1 MASIF
6 EAKSNLK
13 QLLLQN
19 KDKLTNEVYE
29 YLLSLIELEFAVT
42 KEYLSKSGKEQIINT
57 DIYYQVALYNI
68 YHIIDRILSSLDT
81 VKFVSYDR
89 NQHYDRF
96 EMQGL
101 YQSRKYELCRL
112 IRILYNFNDWKN
124 ISIINDYYLSCE
136 GDVSSKTARDF
147 AKKQALSSELHN

>member
-42 KEYLSKSGKEQIINT
+42 KDYLSKSGKEQIIN
-57 DIYYQVALYNI
+57 IFVF
-68 YHIIDRILSSLDT
+68 ILIK
-81 VKFVSYDR
+81 V
-89 NQHYDRF
+89 
-96 EMQGL
+96 E
-101 YQSRKYELCRL
+101 
-112 IRILYNFNDWKN
+112 
-124 ISIINDYYLSCE
+124 IS
-136 GDVSSKTARDF
+136 
-147 AKKQALSSELHN
+147 

>member
-42 KEYLSKSGKEQIINT
+42 KDYLSKSGKEQITPIFIT
-57 DIYYQVALYNI
+57 KWLFITF
-68 YHIIDRILSSLDT
+68 IIL
-81 VKFVSYDR
+81 
-89 NQHYDRF
+89 
-96 EMQGL
+96 
-101 YQSRKYELCRL
+101 
-112 IRILYNFNDWKN
+112 
-124 ISIINDYYLSCE
+124 
-136 GDVSSKTARDF
+136 
-147 AKKQALSSELHN
+147 

>member
-6 EAKSNLK
+6 EAKSKLK
-13 QLLLQN
+13 QLLHQN

-42 KEYLSKSGKEQIINT
+42 KDYLSKSGKEQIINT

-81 VKFVSYDR
+81 VKFVSSDR
-89 NQHYDRF
+89 NQHYDSF

-101 YQSRKYELCRL
+101 YQSREYELCRL
-112 IRILYNFNDWKN
+112 IRILYNFNDNKFN
-124 ISIINDYYLSCE
+124 IMWCEYLL
-136 GDVSSKTARDF
+136 KT
-147 AKKQALSSELHN
+147 KLLC

>member
-42 KEYLSKSGKEQIINT
+42 KDYLSKSGKEQIINT

-68 YHIIDRILSSLDT
+68 YHII
-81 VKFVSYDR
+81 
-89 NQHYDRF
+89 
-96 EMQGL
+96 
-101 YQSRKYELCRL
+101 
-112 IRILYNFNDWKN
+112 
-124 ISIINDYYLSCE
+124 
-136 GDVSSKTARDF
+136 
-147 AKKQALSSELHN
+147 